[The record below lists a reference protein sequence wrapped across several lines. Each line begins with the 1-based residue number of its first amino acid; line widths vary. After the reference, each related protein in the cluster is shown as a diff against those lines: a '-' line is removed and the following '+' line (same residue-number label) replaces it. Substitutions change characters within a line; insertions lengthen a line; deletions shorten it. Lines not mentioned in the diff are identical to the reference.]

1 MAKKVKKKDLGLG
14 IRALIQSDEAIV
26 ESSPELVKELSSTV
40 AMIAISE
47 IHPNPNQPRREFDD
61 EPLSEL
67 ASSIKVHGIIQP
79 LTLRQEDNGTFQII
93 SGERRFRASQLAGLT
108 EVPAY
113 IRIANDQEVMEMA
126 LIENIQREDLNP
138 LEVAFTYARLMKEFD
153 LTHEKLA
160 ERVGKKRSTVSNFMR
175 LLELPPTVQHALKQ
189 KEITTGHAK
198 ALQGLRT
205 IDDQLYVLN
214 RVIDNSLSVRET
226 ESLVRQK
233 ITGKGISS
241 GKASSKSTGST
252 LPSDYQEIQN
262 NLKSHLGTMVD
273 IKLSGKD
280 KGTLQIKFSS
290 VDELNRILDIIEE

>member
-14 IRALIQSDEAIV
+14 IRALIQNDEQVAEIKTEPV
-26 ESSPELVKELSSTV
+26 EEITAGI
-40 AMIAISE
+40 AMVQIKD
-47 IHPNPNQPRREFDD
+47 IHANPNQPRREFDD
-61 EPLSEL
+61 EPLQEL
-67 ASSIKVHGIIQP
+67 ASSIKIHGIIQP
-79 LTLRQEDNGTFQII
+79 LTLRKEDNDSYQII

-108 EVPAY
+108 QVPAY
-113 IRIANDQEVMEMA
+113 IRVANDQEVMEMA

-189 KEITTGHAK
+189 QEISTGHAK

-205 IDDQLYVLN
+205 IDDQLYILN
-214 RVIDNSLSVRET
+214 KVINNGLSVRDT

-233 ITGKGISS
+233 ITGSS
-241 GKASSKSTGST
+241 AASGNTKSKAST
-252 LPSDYQEIQN
+252 LPSEYQDIRK
-262 NLKSHLGTMVD
+262 NLKSHLGTIVD
-273 IKLSGKD
+273 IKLKGKE
-280 KGTLQIKFSS
+280 KGAIVINFSS
-290 VDELNRILDIIEE
+290 VDELNRILDIIED